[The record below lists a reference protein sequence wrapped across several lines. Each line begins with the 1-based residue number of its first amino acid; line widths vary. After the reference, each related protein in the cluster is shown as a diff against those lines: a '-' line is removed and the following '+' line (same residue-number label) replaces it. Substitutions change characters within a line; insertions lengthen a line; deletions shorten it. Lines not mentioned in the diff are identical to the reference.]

1 MLAMALVDLTRQIAA
16 QTLGNSVKDILDPEK
31 PGAPVQ
37 PEKLH
42 AIILG
47 QIQAMQK
54 ALKEDQ
60 ELVILLNTAAGSFRI
75 LEIYV
80 PSQQL
85 FVLTGIDADKNVTR
99 ILSPVASTQLV
110 CKTMKVAQPILVKIV
125 VSKSI

>member
-1 MLAMALVDLTRQIAA
+1 MALVDLTRQIAA
-16 QTLGNSVKDILDPEK
+16 QTLGNSVKDMLDPEK
-31 PGAPVQ
+31 PSAPAQ

-42 AIILG
+42 NVILG

-60 ELVILLNTAAGSFRI
+60 ELVILLSTAAGAFRI

-85 FVLTGIDADKNVTR
+85 FVLTGIDAEKNVTR
-99 ILSPVASTQLV
+99 ILSPIASTQLV
-110 CKTMKVAQPILVKIV
+110 CKMMKVQPPAQPGHVGIV
-125 VSKSI
+125 VSKSL